1 MLACT
6 LQGPVP
12 VNVQE
17 VGRLRPCPRLLWL
30 ALLSLAGACS
40 PANDEGA
47 SVAQPPGWDEDI
59 GPVLAEDLNADPN
72 VLEVKIEARLAE
84 IEILPGV
91 RSQVW
96 SYNGSVP
103 GPLLRAKRGDRLIVH
118 FTNHLPEA
126 TTVHWHG
133 VRVPSTMDGTHAVQD
148 PVEPGESF
156 TYDFELPDA
165 GTFWYH
171 PHIDSSAQV
180 GYGLYGP
187 IVVEDPDDPVD
198 VDDLVLVLSDMS
210 LDDEGQLK
218 PGDDTEWFG
227 DYFGREGSVLLVNG
241 KVRPKLRA
249 RAGLPQR
256 WRVINAARARFFQMD
271 VPGTDLIRIGGDGG
285 LIERPQTFDEL
296 LLVTSERAEV
306 LVSFPGSAAG
316 ELEVV
321 AQDPD
326 RFGLGVLEPD
336 QPLFDVEVEAGRAGH
351 PRVPDV
357 LREFPPLDLA
367 GLPTRQIV
375 LGEQAFDGVP
385 HLAINGEVHQ
395 ESMHHHETPHVA
407 YVGDTEVWEV
417 LNDTDYAH
425 PFHLHG
431 FSFEVLEVGGRPWPV
446 RELKDSVNVPPR
458 ETLRF
463 VVTYDDRPGL
473 WMFHCHILDHAKLGM
488 MAVLEVRPRE

>member
-1 MLACT
+1 
-6 LQGPVP
+6 

-17 VGRLRPCPRLLWL
+17 VSRVLPGSGLLWL
-30 ALLSLAGACS
+30 ALLPLASACG
-40 PANDEGA
+40 PASEEEDWA
-47 SVAQPPGWDEDI
+47 AQPPDWDAEI
-59 GPVLAEDLNADPN
+59 APVVAEDLNPDPN

-84 IEILPGV
+84 LEILPGV
-91 RSQVW
+91 LTEVW
-96 SYNGSVP
+96 SYNGSIP
-103 GPLLRAKRGDRLIVH
+103 GPLLRAKKGDRLIVH
-118 FTNHLPEA
+118 FTNHLPDP

-133 VRVPSTMDGTHAVQD
+133 VRVPATMDGTHAVQD

-156 TYDFELPDA
+156 TYDFELLDA

-187 IVVEDPDDPVD
+187 IVVEDPDDPID
-198 VDDLVLVLSDMS
+198 AEELVLVLSDMS
-210 LDDEGQLK
+210 LDEEGQLQ
-218 PGDDTEWFG
+218 PGDATEWFG

-241 KVRPKLRA
+241 QVQPKLRA
-249 RAGLPQR
+249 RTGLPQR
-256 WRVINAARARFFQMD
+256 WRVINAARARFFKMA
-271 VPGTDLIRIGGDGG
+271 VPDTDLIRIGGDGG
-285 LIERPQTFDEL
+285 LIESPQTFSEL
-296 LLVTSERAEV
+296 LLATSERAEV
-306 LVSFPGSAAG
+306 LVSFPESAAG
-316 ELEVV
+316 ALEVV

-326 RFGLGVLEPD
+326 RFNLGVLELD
-336 QPLFDVEVEAGRAGH
+336 QPLFDVEVEAGGAGAA
-351 PRVPDV
+351 RVPET

-375 LGEQAFDGVP
+375 LGEQALDGVP
-385 HLAINGEVHQ
+385 HLSINGEVHQ
-395 ESMHHHETPHVA
+395 DSMHHHETPHVA

-446 RELKDSVNVPPR
+446 REMKDSVNVPPR